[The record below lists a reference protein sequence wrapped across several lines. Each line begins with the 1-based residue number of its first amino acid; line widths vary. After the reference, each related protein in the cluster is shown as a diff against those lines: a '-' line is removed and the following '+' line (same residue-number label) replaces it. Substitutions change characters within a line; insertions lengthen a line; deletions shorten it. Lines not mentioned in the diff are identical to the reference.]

1 VVRPDTAVVSHSRG
15 GFGRRGRTVRRAA
28 VPLSDHEQRLLEQ
41 IERALYAE
49 DPKFASTV
57 SSTDL
62 RTHARRRVRRA
73 IVLLLL
79 GMAALFAGVLTSTIA
94 VGVAGF
100 CVMFFALVYV
110 ASQYKK
116 ISGRPDLRV
125 AESERPAGKRGKQ
138 RRAPFLQRMEERF
151 RRRFDD
157 R

>member
-1 VVRPDTAVVSHSRG
+1 M
-15 GFGRRGRTVRRAA
+15 
-28 VPLSDHEQRLLEQ
+28 PLSDHEQRLLEQ

-62 RTHARRRVRRA
+62 RTHARRRIRRA
-73 IVLLLL
+73 VILLVLGLGGLL
-79 GMAALFAGVLTSTIA
+79 AGVMTSTIA

-100 CVMFFALVYV
+100 CLMLFALVYA

-116 ISGRPDLRV
+116 GAGRPDLRV
-125 AESERPAGKRGKQ
+125 AGTDGKPAPRRGKQ
-138 RRAPFLQRMEERF
+138 RKAPLLQRMEERF

>member
-1 VVRPDTAVVSHSRG
+1 
-15 GFGRRGRTVRRAA
+15 

-73 IVLLLL
+73 LVLLVL
-79 GMAALFAGVLTSTIA
+79 GMVALLAGVMVPSTIL
-94 VGVAGF
+94 GVAGF
-100 CVMFFALVYV
+100 CIMLVALVFA
-110 ASQYKK
+110 ASQYKRLA
-116 ISGRPDLRV
+116 GRPDLHV
-125 AESERPAGKRGKQ
+125 AGSDRTA
-138 RRAPFLQRMEERF
+138 RRKPRKTSLLQRMEERF

>member
-1 VVRPDTAVVSHSRG
+1 
-15 GFGRRGRTVRRAA
+15 

-73 IVLLLL
+73 LVLLVL
-79 GMAALFAGVLTSTIA
+79 GMVALLAGVMVPSTA
-94 VGVAGF
+94 LGVAGF
-100 CVMFFALVYV
+100 CIMLGSAGFA
-110 ASQYKK
+110 ASQYKRLA
-116 ISGRPDLRV
+116 GRPDLRV
-125 AESERPAGKRGKQ
+125 AGSPERGPRRKP
-138 RRAPFLQRMEERF
+138 RRASLLQRMEERF

>member
-1 VVRPDTAVVSHSRG
+1 
-15 GFGRRGRTVRRAA
+15 

-73 IVLLLL
+73 LVLLVL
-79 GMAALFAGVLTSTIA
+79 GMVALLAGVMVPSIA
-94 VGVAGF
+94 LGVAGF
-100 CVMFFALVYV
+100 CVMLLSAGFA
-110 ASQYKK
+110 ASQYKRLA
-116 ISGRPDLRV
+116 GRPDLRV
-125 AESERPAGKRGKQ
+125 AGSERSAGGKRKQ
-138 RRAPFLQRMEERF
+138 ARRASLLQRMEERF

>member
-1 VVRPDTAVVSHSRG
+1 
-15 GFGRRGRTVRRAA
+15 

-62 RTHARRRVRRA
+62 RTHARRRIRRA
-73 IVLLLL
+73 LVLLVL
-79 GMAALFAGVLTSTIA
+79 GMVALLAGVMVPNIA

-100 CVMFFALVYV
+100 CIMLASAGFA
-110 ASQYKK
+110 ASQYKRLA
-116 ISGRPDLRV
+116 GRPDLRV
-125 AESERPAGKRGKQ
+125 AGSEKGRRKP
-138 RRAPFLQRMEERF
+138 RRASLLQRMEERF

>member
-1 VVRPDTAVVSHSRG
+1 
-15 GFGRRGRTVRRAA
+15 

-49 DPKFASTV
+49 DPKFASAV

-73 IVLLLL
+73 VVLLVL
-79 GMAALFAGVLTSTIA
+79 GMVALLAGVVSNQIV

-100 CVMFFALVYV
+100 CLMLFALVYA

-116 ISGRPDLRV
+116 ASGRPDLRV
-125 AESERPAGKRGKQ
+125 AGSERPAPRRKQ
-138 RRAPFLQRMEERF
+138 RRAPLLQRMEERF

>member
-1 VVRPDTAVVSHSRG
+1 M
-15 GFGRRGRTVRRAA
+15 
-28 VPLSDHEQRLLEQ
+28 PLSDHEQRLLEQ

-73 IVLLLL
+73 VVLLVLGLGALL
-79 GMAALFAGVLTSTIA
+79 AGVITGTIA
-94 VGVAGF
+94 LGVAGF
-100 CVMFFALVYV
+100 CLMLLALVYA

-116 ISGRPDLRV
+116 IGGRPDLRV
-125 AESERPAGKRGKQ
+125 AGSEKATGRRGKQ
-138 RRAPFLQRMEERF
+138 RRTPLLQRMEERF

>member
-1 VVRPDTAVVSHSRG
+1 
-15 GFGRRGRTVRRAA
+15 

-73 IVLLLL
+73 ILLLVL
-79 GMAALFAGVLTSTIA
+79 GMAALLAGVITTKVAL
-94 VGVAGF
+94 GVAGF

-116 ISGRPDLRV
+116 LSGRPDLRV
-125 AESERPAGKRGKQ
+125 AGSDRPAQRRGKQ
-138 RRAPFLQRMEERF
+138 RRMSLLQRMEERF

>member
-1 VVRPDTAVVSHSRG
+1 
-15 GFGRRGRTVRRAA
+15 

-73 IVLLLL
+73 FVLLVL
-79 GMAALFAGVLTSTIA
+79 GMVALLAGVMVPSVPL
-94 VGVAGF
+94 GVAGF
-100 CVMFFALVYV
+100 CIMLGAAGFA
-110 ASQYKK
+110 ASQYKRLA
-116 ISGRPDLRV
+116 GRPDLRV
-125 AESERPAGKRGKQ
+125 AGSDRATA
-138 RRAPFLQRMEERF
+138 RRKPRKLPLLQRMEERF
-151 RRRFDD
+151 RRRFDE

>member
-1 VVRPDTAVVSHSRG
+1 
-15 GFGRRGRTVRRAA
+15 

-57 SSTDL
+57 SSTNL

-73 IVLLLL
+73 LVLLVL
-79 GMAALFAGVLTSTIA
+79 GMVALLAGVMVPSVPL
-94 VGVAGF
+94 GVAGF
-100 CVMFFALVYV
+100 CIMLGAAGFA
-110 ASQYKK
+110 ASQYKRLA
-116 ISGRPDLRV
+116 GRPDLRV
-125 AESERPAGKRGKQ
+125 AGSDRPVG
-138 RRAPFLQRMEERF
+138 RRKPKKLSLLKRMEERF

>member
-1 VVRPDTAVVSHSRG
+1 M
-15 GFGRRGRTVRRAA
+15 
-28 VPLSDHEQRLLEQ
+28 PLSDHEQRLLEQ

-49 DPKFASTV
+49 DPKFASAV

-73 IVLLLL
+73 IVLLVL
-79 GMAALFAGVLTSTIA
+79 GMAGLLAGVMTTEVAL
-94 VGVAGF
+94 GVAGF
-100 CVMFFALVYV
+100 CLMLFALVYA

-116 ISGRPDLRV
+116 VAGRPDLRV
-125 AESERPAGKRGKQ
+125 AGSDGKPAPRRGKQ
-138 RRAPFLQRMEERF
+138 RKAPLLQRMEERF

>member
-1 VVRPDTAVVSHSRG
+1 
-15 GFGRRGRTVRRAA
+15 

-62 RTHARRRVRRA
+62 RAHARRRVRRA
-73 IVLLLL
+73 LVLFVIGVIALLA
-79 GMAALFAGVLTSTIA
+79 GMIYRNVP
-94 VGVAGF
+94 VGVVGF
-100 CVMFFALVYV
+100 CVMLGSLVLA
-110 ASQYKK
+110 ASQYKRLA
-116 ISGRPDLRV
+116 GRPDLRV
-125 AESERPAGKRGKQ
+125 AGSDKAAPRRKAA

>member
-1 VVRPDTAVVSHSRG
+1 MFSRVG
-15 GFGRRGRTVRRAA
+15 PLPPRSRTVRRGA

-49 DPKFASTV
+49 DPKFASAV

-73 IVLLLL
+73 IVLLIL
-79 GMAALFAGVLTSTIA
+79 GMGALLAGVITTEVAL
-94 VGVAGF
+94 GVAGF
-100 CVMFFALVYV
+100 CLMLFALVYA

-116 ISGRPDLRV
+116 GSGRPDLRV
-125 AESERPAGKRGKQ
+125 AGSERPAARRGKQ
-138 RRAPFLQRMEERF
+138 RKLPLLQRMEERF

>member
-1 VVRPDTAVVSHSRG
+1 
-15 GFGRRGRTVRRAA
+15 

-73 IVLLLL
+73 LVLLVL
-79 GMAALFAGVLTSTIA
+79 GMVALLAGVMVPSTA
-94 VGVAGF
+94 LGVAGF
-100 CVMFFALVYV
+100 CVMLASAGFA
-110 ASQYKK
+110 ASQYKRLA
-116 ISGRPDLRV
+116 GRPDLKV
-125 AESERPAGKRGKQ
+125 AGSERPP
-138 RRAPFLQRMEERF
+138 RRKSRRLPLLQRMEERF

>member
-1 VVRPDTAVVSHSRG
+1 
-15 GFGRRGRTVRRAA
+15 

-73 IVLLLL
+73 LVLLVL
-79 GMAALFAGVLTSTIA
+79 GMVALLAGVMVPSTA
-94 VGVAGF
+94 LGVAGF
-100 CVMFFALVYV
+100 CIMLASAGFA
-110 ASQYKK
+110 ASQYKRLA
-116 ISGRPDLRV
+116 GRPDLRV
-125 AESERPAGKRGKQ
+125 AGSDRPATPRRKQ
-138 RRAPFLQRMEERF
+138 RRGSLLQRMEERF

>member
-1 VVRPDTAVVSHSRG
+1 
-15 GFGRRGRTVRRAA
+15 

-73 IVLLLL
+73 LVLLVL
-79 GMAALFAGVLTSTIA
+79 GMAALLAGVMVPSIP

-100 CVMFFALVYV
+100 CIMLAAAGFAV
-110 ASQYKK
+110 SQYKRLA
-116 ISGRPDLRV
+116 GRPDLRV
-125 AESERPAGKRGKQ
+125 AGSDRSA
-138 RRAPFLQRMEERF
+138 RRKPRRLPLLQRMEERF
-151 RRRFDD
+151 RRRFDE

>member
-1 VVRPDTAVVSHSRG
+1 
-15 GFGRRGRTVRRAA
+15 

-73 IVLLLL
+73 IVLLVLGLGGLL
-79 GMAALFAGVLTSTIA
+79 AGVITGTIA
-94 VGVAGF
+94 LGVAGF
-100 CVMFFALVYV
+100 CLMLFALVYA

-116 ISGRPDLRV
+116 IGGRPDLRV
-125 AESERPAGKRGKQ
+125 AGSDKPAPRRGKQ
-138 RRAPFLQRMEERF
+138 RKTPLLQRMEERF

>member
-1 VVRPDTAVVSHSRG
+1 
-15 GFGRRGRTVRRAA
+15 

-73 IVLLLL
+73 LVLLVL
-79 GMAALFAGVLTSTIA
+79 GMAALLAGVMVPSILL
-94 VGVAGF
+94 GVAGF
-100 CVMFFALVYV
+100 CIMLASAGFA
-110 ASQYKK
+110 ASQYKRLA
-116 ISGRPDLRV
+116 GRPDLRV
-125 AESERPAGKRGKQ
+125 AGSDRPA
-138 RRAPFLQRMEERF
+138 RRKPRRMSLLQRMEERF

>member
-1 VVRPDTAVVSHSRG
+1 
-15 GFGRRGRTVRRAA
+15 

-62 RTHARRRVRRA
+62 RTHARRRVRRSL
-73 IVLLLL
+73 VLLVL
-79 GMAALFAGVLTSTIA
+79 GMVALLAGVMVPSIP

-100 CVMFFALVYV
+100 CIMLTAAGFAV
-110 ASQYKK
+110 SQYKRMA
-116 ISGRPDLRV
+116 GRPDLRV
-125 AESERPAGKRGKQ
+125 AGSDRSA
-138 RRAPFLQRMEERF
+138 RRKPRRVPLLQRMEERF
-151 RRRFDD
+151 RRRFDG

>member
-1 VVRPDTAVVSHSRG
+1 M
-15 GFGRRGRTVRRAA
+15 
-28 VPLSDHEQRLLEQ
+28 PLSDHEQRLLEQ

-62 RTHARRRVRRA
+62 RTHAKRRVRRA
-73 IVLLLL
+73 VVLLVL
-79 GMAALFAGVLTSTIA
+79 GMGLLLAGVMTTQVAL
-94 VGVAGF
+94 GVAGF
-100 CVMFFALVYV
+100 CLMLFALVYA

-116 ISGRPDLRV
+116 VTARPDLRV
-125 AESERPAGKRGKQ
+125 AGGDRPTAQ
-138 RRAPFLQRMEERF
+138 RRKSKKAPLLQRMEERF

>member
-1 VVRPDTAVVSHSRG
+1 
-15 GFGRRGRTVRRAA
+15 

-73 IVLLLL
+73 LVLLVL
-79 GMAALFAGVLTSTIA
+79 GMVALLAGVMVPSIP

-100 CVMFFALVYV
+100 CIMLAAAGFAV
-110 ASQYKK
+110 SQYKRMA
-116 ISGRPDLRV
+116 GRPDLRV
-125 AESERPAGKRGKQ
+125 AGSDRSA
-138 RRAPFLQRMEERF
+138 RRKPRRVPLLQRMEERF

>member
-1 VVRPDTAVVSHSRG
+1 M
-15 GFGRRGRTVRRAA
+15 
-28 VPLSDHEQRLLEQ
+28 PLSDHEQRLLEQ

-62 RTHARRRVRRA
+62 RTHAKRRVRRA
-73 IVLLLL
+73 VVLLVL
-79 GMAALFAGVLTSTIA
+79 GMGLLLAGVMTTQVAL
-94 VGVAGF
+94 GVAGF
-100 CVMFFALVYV
+100 CLMLFALVYA

-116 ISGRPDLRV
+116 VTARPDLRV
-125 AESERPAGKRGKQ
+125 AGSDRPAG
-138 RRAPFLQRMEERF
+138 RRKSKKAPMLQRMEERF

>member
-1 VVRPDTAVVSHSRG
+1 
-15 GFGRRGRTVRRAA
+15 

-73 IVLLLL
+73 LVLLVL
-79 GMAALFAGVLTSTIA
+79 GMVALLAGVMVPSVPI
-94 VGVAGF
+94 GVAGF
-100 CVMFFALVYV
+100 CIMLAAAGFAV
-110 ASQYKK
+110 SQYKRMA
-116 ISGRPDLRV
+116 GRPDLRV
-125 AESERPAGKRGKQ
+125 AGSDRSA
-138 RRAPFLQRMEERF
+138 RRKPRRVPLLQRMEERF

>member
-1 VVRPDTAVVSHSRG
+1 
-15 GFGRRGRTVRRAA
+15 

-73 IVLLLL
+73 VLLLL
-79 GMAALFAGVLTSTIA
+79 LGLGGLLAGVVTGTI
-94 VGVAGF
+94 VLGVVGF
-100 CVMFFALVYV
+100 CLMLFALVYA

-116 ISGRPDLRV
+116 VGGRPDLRV
-125 AESERPAGKRGKQ
+125 AGSERPATRRGKQ
-138 RRAPFLQRMEERF
+138 RKAPLLQRMEERF

>member
-1 VVRPDTAVVSHSRG
+1 M
-15 GFGRRGRTVRRAA
+15 
-28 VPLSDHEQRLLEQ
+28 PLSDHEQRLLEQ

-73 IVLLLL
+73 VVLLILGLGGLL
-79 GMAALFAGVLTSTIA
+79 AGVVTGTIA
-94 VGVAGF
+94 LGVAGF
-100 CVMFFALVYV
+100 CLMLFALVYA

-116 ISGRPDLRV
+116 IGGRPDLRV
-125 AESERPAGKRGKQ
+125 AGTEKPTTRRGKQ
-138 RRAPFLQRMEERF
+138 RRTPLLQRMEERF
-151 RRRFDD
+151 KRRFDD

>member
-1 VVRPDTAVVSHSRG
+1 M
-15 GFGRRGRTVRRAA
+15 
-28 VPLSDHEQRLLEQ
+28 PLSDHEQRLLEQ

-73 IVLLLL
+73 VLLLL
-79 GMAALFAGVLTSTIA
+79 LGLGGLLAGVVTGTI
-94 VGVAGF
+94 VLGVVGF
-100 CVMFFALVYV
+100 CLMLFALVYA

-116 ISGRPDLRV
+116 VGGRPDLRV
-125 AESERPAGKRGKQ
+125 AGSERPATRRGKQ
-138 RRAPFLQRMEERF
+138 RKAPLLQRMEERF